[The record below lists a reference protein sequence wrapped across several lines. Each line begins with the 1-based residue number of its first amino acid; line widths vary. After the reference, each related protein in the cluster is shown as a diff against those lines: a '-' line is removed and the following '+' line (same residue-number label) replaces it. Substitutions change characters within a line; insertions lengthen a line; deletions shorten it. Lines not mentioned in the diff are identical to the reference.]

1 MRERRSRSA
10 FVNYTDVFNA
20 KWMKDESF
28 IYENGQEVSQRTR
41 SHSFHL
47 LVAPIDPI
55 WDLLV
60 DLSLLFWCLHQVNG
74 VFSVVNGLNAASA
87 FISNADLL
95 GADGKF
101 LQKKLL
107 IVLLSEMHIQLAHCL
122 VL

>member
-1 MRERRSRSA
+1 
-10 FVNYTDVFNA
+10 
-20 KWMKDESF
+20 MKDESL
-28 IYENGQEVSQRTR
+28 IDKNGQEVSQRTR

-55 WDLLV
+55 WDLLI

-74 VFSVVNGLNAASA
+74 VFSVVDGLNAAGA
-87 FISNADLL
+87 FISNADFF

-107 IVLLSEMHIQLAHCL
+107 ILLLSEMHIKLADCL
-122 VL
+122 VLRAKQQPTLVTDHICRYFYSLA